1 MSRRRLRHTAQ
12 REMRERG
19 YSLDESG
26 QWRKKRRSRARP
38 RVHSEGA
45 ADTTSSSSEDSS
57 IANHDD
63 EREEEDNERSS
74 SGERRDLLRAEQ
86 DAEFERCMQLDRQ
99 EESFRSFEEEAMNT
113 LIETTDKKKKVETLL
128 SVYLE
133 LTNAADDGL
142 KLRAKQVMET
152 VVASLLIDCYEDS
165 DPELLSIFTRALTA
179 MDTTPSMIN
188 DVVTFLNAAKN
199 PDPTDW
205 QYRHRIQYLS
215 KVCGMEN
222 ARHVAQL
229 AIEHWKVMQ

>member
-1 MSRRRLRHTAQ
+1 
-12 REMRERG
+12 
-19 YSLDESG
+19 
-26 QWRKKRRSRARP
+26 
-38 RVHSEGA
+38 
-45 ADTTSSSSEDSS
+45 
-57 IANHDD
+57 
-63 EREEEDNERSS
+63 
-74 SGERRDLLRAEQ
+74 
-86 DAEFERCMQLDRQ
+86 
-99 EESFRSFEEEAMNT
+99 MNT
-113 LIETTDKKKKVETLL
+113 LIETTEKKKKVETLL
-128 SVYLE
+128 SVYIE
-133 LTNAADDGL
+133 LTNAAADDGL

-229 AIEHWKVMQ
+229 AIEHWKAMQ